1 MRRLLRAAALL
12 ATCLAPAVQAHL
24 MPAGQGTVRLVGDS
38 AYVVLAV
45 PAALVAM
52 ADDDQDGGISAA
64 EIDRHR
70 TRIDAEISQRLQVL
84 SQGQP
89 GRLVFGD
96 LLLSHPEEL
105 KGKGADQ
112 VTVAR
117 RYQWPQPVAG
127 ISVRA
132 SLAATDKDDTQILMR
147 AIKGEVNETAI
158 LTRDHPQAE
167 FFAGQIAV
175 FQRYLLLGAEHIL
188 AGADHLLFLLTVLVA
203 GAGWRHWLA
212 VVTTF
217 TVAHSLT
224 LMLAVF
230 GVVQAPPALVEP
242 LIAASIVALALDNL
256 LRRQV
261 RTRHR
266 LVLIFG
272 CGLLHGL
279 GIASVLSEFPI
290 STHNLAASLAGFNI
304 GVELGQIAF
313 VAAALA
319 FLTAFARVAP
329 AAWHGTL
336 VRAASVAAALI
347 GSFWLVERLWA

>member
-12 ATCLAPAVQAHL
+12 AACLVPAVQAHL

-52 ADDDQDGGISAA
+52 ADDDRDGGISAA

-132 SLAATDKDDTQILMR
+132 LLAATDKDDTQILMR
-147 AIKGEVNETAI
+147 AIKGEVEGNEYTPYQVRIEYDAGGVTGVGIVEVFEVDTPATPLINIATRGAVLTGSDVMIAGFVIQGPGAQTVVVRARGPSLAQAGVAQPLANPLLQLFAGATSIASNDDWTVSGNAAAIQASGFAPPNPREAAILVTLQPGAYTAI
-158 LTRDHPQAE
+158 VS
-167 FFAGQIAV
+167 G
-175 FQRYLLLGAEHIL
+175 
-188 AGADHLLFLLTVLVA
+188 VA
-203 GAGWRHWLA
+203 R
-212 VVTTF
+212 
-217 TVAHSLT
+217 
-224 LMLAVF
+224 
-230 GVVQAPPALVEP
+230 
-242 LIAASIVALALDNL
+242 
-256 LRRQV
+256 
-261 RTRHR
+261 
-266 LVLIFG
+266 
-272 CGLLHGL
+272 
-279 GIASVLSEFPI
+279 
-290 STHNLAASLAGFNI
+290 
-304 GVELGQIAF
+304 
-313 VAAALA
+313 
-319 FLTAFARVAP
+319 
-329 AAWHGTL
+329 
-336 VRAASVAAALI
+336 
-347 GSFWLVERLWA
+347 